1 MFSGCS
7 HGGMT
12 LAPGLRKMSCT
23 RRRVIDTLRDVADTR
38 EIDVSRMEHAY
49 LVRYGVMHDVSRF
62 SSDTADFERGQSVVI
77 RTHRGIELGQVL
89 LRIPRPSDPGDG
101 STPASSAVILRSAGP
116 GDLERGLRA
125 DLERPHHFTSCRHIM
140 ESLDWPVELIDVE
153 VLLDPG
159 RVVLH
164 YLGPRPLD
172 LAGLLASFRSR
183 CGLDVMLEPV
193 GLESPGSL
201 DHVSEALGQGHCG
214 AGCGDRGAGAGCG
227 SSPGLTR
234 GGCSDC
240 GVKRILASRRPI
252 PSR

>member
-1 MFSGCS
+1 
-7 HGGMT
+7 
-12 LAPGLRKMSCT
+12 
-23 RRRVIDTLRDVADTR
+23 
-38 EIDVSRMEHAY
+38 MEHAY

-62 SSDTADFERGQSVVI
+62 SSDSADFERGQSVVI

-116 GDLERGLRA
+116 DDLERASRA
-125 DLERPHHFTSCRHIM
+125 DLERPHRFTSCRHTM

-172 LAGLLASFRSR
+172 LAGMLAAFRSR
-183 CGLDVMLEPV
+183 CDLDVMLEPV
-193 GLESPGSL
+193 GRDSSGSL
-201 DHVSEALGQGHCG
+201 DHVSEALGEGHCG
-214 AGCGDRGAGAGCG
+214 AGCGHRGAGAGCG

-240 GVKRILASRRPI
+240 GVKRLLASRRPI
-252 PSR
+252 SSR

>member
-1 MFSGCS
+1 
-7 HGGMT
+7 
-12 LAPGLRKMSCT
+12 
-23 RRRVIDTLRDVADTR
+23 
-38 EIDVSRMEHAY
+38 MEHAY

-62 SSDTADFERGQSVVI
+62 SSVSADFERGQSVVI
-77 RTHRGIELGQVL
+77 RTHRGNELGQVL
-89 LRIPRPSDPGDG
+89 LRIPRQSDSGDG

-116 GDLERGLRA
+116 DDLERASRA
-125 DLERPHHFTSCRHIM
+125 DLERPHRFTFCRHTM

-159 RVVLH
+159 RVVLY

-172 LAGLLASFRSR
+172 LAGLFATFRSR
-183 CGLDVMLEPV
+183 CDLDVMLEPI
-193 GLESPGSL
+193 GRDSSGSL
-201 DHVSEALGQGHCG
+201 DHVSEALGEGHCG
-214 AGCGDRGAGAGCG
+214 AGCGHRGAGAGCG

-240 GVKRILASRRPI
+240 GVKRLLASSRPI

>member
-1 MFSGCS
+1 
-7 HGGMT
+7 
-12 LAPGLRKMSCT
+12 
-23 RRRVIDTLRDVADTR
+23 
-38 EIDVSRMEHAY
+38 MEHAY

-62 SSDTADFERGQSVVI
+62 SSASADFERGQPVVI
-77 RTHRGIELGQVL
+77 RTRRGNELGQVL
-89 LRIPRPSDPGDG
+89 LRIPRQADPGDG

-116 GDLERGLRA
+116 DDLERASRA
-125 DLERPHHFTSCRHIM
+125 DREHPHHFTFCRHTM

-159 RVVLH
+159 RVVLY

-172 LAGLLASFRSR
+172 LAGLFATFRSR
-183 CGLDVMLEPV
+183 CDLEVMLEPV
-193 GLESPGSL
+193 GRDSSGSL
-201 DHVSEALGQGHCG
+201 DHVGEALGEGHCG
-214 AGCGDRGAGAGCG
+214 GGCGHRGAGAGCG

-240 GVKRILASRRPI
+240 GVKRLLASSRPI